1 MRLLGNRVLVEIKK
15 PEEKTKSGIIILEDT
30 QEQKPEGFIKA
41 VGEGVKED
49 IKVGDEVMFRNYGQ
63 IINIEG
69 EEYMLLHE
77 PDILAIID

>member
-1 MRLLGNRVLVEIKK
+1 MRLLGNRVLVEMKK
-15 PEEKTKSGIIILEDT
+15 PEEKTQSGIIILEDT

-41 VGEGVKED
+41 VGEDVQGN

-63 IINIEG
+63 MINIEG
-69 EEYMLLHE
+69 KDYMLLHE